1 MIVVD
6 ASAMV
11 EALVGHN
18 PDPELLDSL
27 AGDLFAPH
35 LLDVDVLSVLR
46 SLALA
51 RKLDV
56 EVAREAVRDHFAFAI
71 ARQDAEPLA
80 ERIWQLRHQFGAY
93 DACYLALAEA
103 LDVPLHTCNRKL
115 DTRGHRAEVRVFA
128 PTSR

>member
-1 MIVVD
+1 VIVVD

-11 EALVGHN
+11 EALVGRS

-35 LLDVDVLSVLR
+35 VLDVEVLSVLR
-46 SLALA
+46 GLALA
-51 RKLDV
+51 GQLDV
-56 EVAREAVRDHFAFAI
+56 GSARQAVRDHFAFGI
-71 ARQDAEPLA
+71 VRQEAEPLA
-80 ERIWQLRHQFGAY
+80 ERIWQLRHQFGAH

-103 LDVPLHTCNRKL
+103 LDVPLHTCDRKL